1 MLMHHV
7 CLPVHRHMP
16 EYALPFAIHQL
27 AHQRVASPDDLV
39 TPATTQKLS
48 FIIDGLVRG
57 APCGDAACAS
67 LTHPLAADEH
77 LCHQ

>member
-1 MLMHHV
+1 
-7 CLPVHRHMP
+7 MP

-48 FIIDGLVRG
+48 FIAQKLLLNLDKNLIEMLLLIWFVIEDSDITKVTSRHLL
-57 APCGDAACAS
+57 S
-67 LTHPLAADEH
+67 L
-77 LCHQ
+77 